1 MFWGRLGEAWVSLG
15 LSQPAERMLLE
26 HFSALSGSSQPASL
40 MTGLFYPRSAF
51 GVRSQARVAR
61 PGSGYVHS
69 QGMLG
74 NASGRL
80 GEAWG
85 RLGEGLGNAWG
96 MLRGGL
102 GRLVLSTLGQYLYTH
117 IHIHRYLH
125 MYIHTWGSLAWGGLG
140 NAWACFGEAW
150 GMFGNAS
157 GRLGEAWG
165 GLGTA
170 WGMLCECFREAWE
183 CSPQADL
190 RGSPRGL
197 PLHRVPHRNP
207 FQTQGLPTSRITTR
221 ESPHKQNYDQGG
233 SPPAEL

>member
-1 MFWGRLGEAWVSLG
+1 
-15 LSQPAERMLLE
+15 
-26 HFSALSGSSQPASL
+26 
-40 MTGLFYPRSAF
+40 
-51 GVRSQARVAR
+51 
-61 PGSGYVHS
+61 
-69 QGMLG
+69 
-74 NASGRL
+74 
-80 GEAWG
+80 
-85 RLGEGLGNAWG
+85 

-102 GRLVLSTLGQYLYTH
+102 GRLVLSTLGQCTY
-117 IHIHRYLH
+117 IHTYIHRYICT
-125 MYIHTWGSLAWGGLG
+125 YIFGEAWEAWGGLG

-170 WGMLCECFREAWE
+170 WGMLCECFGEAWE

-221 ESPHKQNYDQGG
+221 ESPHKQNHDQGG
-233 SPPAEL
+233 SPRAELHMTWEPAHKQNYRNTTRELAGWLAGGITSREPVVHLAGWLAGQRLAGRLAEPQRGPERRTVDTYIEQACHALG